1 MHKAFHDRLRFMS
14 RVRQNH
20 GEEDAMAALVQWEQI
35 VFADQDM
42 EAIQQRRNDTT
53 EHDETT
59 DVSMKDPSYTGSTFG
74 HLRKM
79 SFMNRLLGKNRRSA
93 G

>member
-1 MHKAFHDRLRFMS
+1 M
-14 RVRQNH
+14 RQSH
-20 GEEDAMAALVQWEQI
+20 GEEDAMTSLVQWEQI

-42 EAIQQRRNDTT
+42 EVIQQRRDDSA
-53 EHDETT
+53 EHDEEV
-59 DVSMKDPSYTGSTFG
+59 DASMVGHPPTGSTLG